1 MSKMLSPVRMEVL
14 ARLHNVK
21 GHIAGIERMV
31 EDEQACAN
39 VLVQLSAIR
48 SSIEKIGI
56 YILENN
62 AVECLCSDMVQTP
75 QDKEKVE
82 HVVKQMLAFLK

>member
-1 MSKMLSPVRMEVL
+1 MASTANKTEVL
-14 ARLHNVK
+14 NRLRNVK

-31 EDEQACAN
+31 EEGQECGSI
-39 VLVQLSAIR
+39 LIQLSAIR

-62 AVECLCSDMVQTP
+62 AVECLLQNGEASKEEQ
-75 QDKEKVE
+75 EKVTQ
-82 HVVKQMLAFLK
+82 VVKQMLSFLK